1 MQRWERE
8 GGGSVRTVSY
18 AGEHEL
24 SVDGVRKKEGHGTER
39 CEDGAGSQRTQGQ
52 WRADCLSGLGEC
64 QYSNGSVSRGQ
75 WALDSAS
82 GLEVL
87 QGWGARYRC
96 AGAPTPYECGQFA
109 LNEDGCSVLLGGADE
124 CLPQAHTDALEA
136 ALEAA
141 AQAAAAGERAVRV
154 GSNELPGAEEAAGAA
169 VGAAGTSA
177 GDGAPRES
185 NAARWMRKALLE
197 NQQLLVDA
205 FEMHRRADDD
215 AARTAA
221 LHSVLDAI
229 AMTSL
234 RDERCMREH
243 SLKGGQQWK
252 GTEAG
257 VGTMAGDE
265 AKLTWLRFA
274 TAEKVWLEHFYDIAK
289 YRSKRAT
296 GLSKEDWLQGR
307 AANLPAIDVAA
318 TLALCQAKKERQ
330 MAPRGLNV
338 AKRSS
343 SGAAQASA
351 SVGMG
356 AERAPLPPLSSGM
369 INEKLA
375 ALQSEMAKLNEA
387 KRKLQTENDREV
399 RAKRTAPVRRAQAG
413 SSRQGR

>member
-52 WRADCLSGLGEC
+52 WRADCLTGLGEC
-64 QYSNGSVSRGQ
+64 QYSNGSVFRGE

-82 GLEVL
+82 GVEVL
-87 QGWGARYRC
+87 QGWGARFRC
-96 AGAPTPYECGQFA
+96 AGAPTPYEYGQFA

-124 CLPQAHTDALEA
+124 CLPQEHTDALEA

-141 AQAAAAGERAVRV
+141 AQAAAAGERAMRV
-154 GSNELPGAEEAAGAA
+154 GSNELPGAEEAAGA
-169 VGAAGTSA
+169 VGTTA

-205 FEMHRRADDD
+205 FEMHRRNDDD

-221 LHSVLDAI
+221 LHAVLDAI
-229 AMTSL
+229 AVTSL
-234 RDERCMREH
+234 RDERRMREH
-243 SLKGGQQWK
+243 SLKGGQQWR

-265 AKLTWLRFA
+265 AKFTWLRFA
-274 TAEKVWLEHFYDIAK
+274 TAEKVWMDHLYDIAK

-296 GLSKEDWLQGR
+296 GLRKEDWLMGR
-307 AANLPAIDVAA
+307 AENLPAIDVAA

-330 MAPRGLNV
+330 MAPRGENV
-338 AKRSS
+338 AKRKS

-356 AERAPLPPLSSGM
+356 AERAPLPALSSGG
-369 INEKLA
+369 INDRLA
-375 ALQSEMAKLNEA
+375 ALKGEMAKLNEA
-387 KRKLQTENDREV
+387 KRKLQAENDRAV
-399 RAKRTAPVRRAQAG
+399 RARRAAPKPAALAR
-413 SSRQGR
+413 SSRQRR